1 MNKPN
6 KEDLL
11 ALSKADLQ
19 AEYKDVLKE
28 EAPANMNK
36 TDLAEAIIA
45 AAKKDI
51 VSEKQEDKAP
61 EKPAAKTSKK
71 AIHKKD
77 TDLNTLR
84 LTRPADSDYS
94 NGEEMETTM
103 VKRTYDLLPPHKYG
117 WQIAAPAEAE

>member
-6 KEDLL
+6 KDDLL

-19 AEYKDVLKE
+19 AEYKDTLKE

-36 TDLAEAIIA
+36 ADLADAILT
-45 AAKKDI
+45 AAKKETAT
-51 VSEKQEDKAP
+51 EKQV
-61 EKPAAKTSKK
+61 EKPAEKTAVKIPKK
-71 AIHKKD
+71 TISKKD
-77 TDLNTLR
+77 TDSNVLH
-84 LTRPADSDYS
+84 LTRSADSEYS

-117 WQIAAPAEAE
+117 WQIAAPAETE